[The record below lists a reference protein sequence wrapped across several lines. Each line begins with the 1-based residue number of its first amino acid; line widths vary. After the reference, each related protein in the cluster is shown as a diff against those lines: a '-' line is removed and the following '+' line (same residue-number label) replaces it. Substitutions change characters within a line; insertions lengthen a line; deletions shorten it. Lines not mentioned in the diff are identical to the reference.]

1 MNQNNRGYT
10 AYQNPQATKEQKAE
24 WDRMVRELENRGECG
39 ERDELLCKLYHQRRS
54 R

>member
-1 MNQNNRGYT
+1 MNQNNRGYI
-10 AYQNPQATKEQKAE
+10 ACQNSQATKEQKAE

-39 ERDELLCKLYHQRRS
+39 KRDELLCKFYHQRRS

>member
-24 WDRMVRELENRGECG
+24 WDRMVRDLKTRKQEEQNA
-39 ERDELLCKLYHQRRS
+39 KQQKHNA
-54 R
+54 

>member
-24 WDRMVRELENRGECG
+24 WDRMVCDLKTRKQEEQNA
-39 ERDELLCKLYHQRRS
+39 KQ
-54 R
+54 

>member
-1 MNQNNRGYT
+1 MNQNNRGYI
-10 AYQNPQATKEQKAE
+10 ACQNPQATKEQKAE

-39 ERDELLCKLYHQRRS
+39 ERDELLCKFYHQRRS